1 MKKIVCSLLLFL
13 AVNVQAQSPA
23 KAFFFE
29 LGGPGIASVNYDM
42 RFTKSESGFG
52 GRVGV
57 GGFSLSDG
65 SEKFGVV
72 FVPVGVN
79 YLIGKDS
86 RNYFELGG
94 GVTFVS
100 SSDSYSNENFNS
112 TFGHLNFGYRLQP
125 AKGGFFFRATMNPI
139 FGKGFFLPAYG
150 GLSFGY
156 KF

>member
-1 MKKIVCSLLLFL
+1 MAQQLAHHTINVC
-13 AVNVQAQSPA
+13 NVRTGDLMSSGTISGPTPDSYGSML
-23 KAFFFE
+23 E
-29 LGGPGIASVNYDM
+29 LSWKG
-42 RFTKSESGFG
+42 TKSIP
-52 GRVGV
+52 
-57 GGFSLSDG
+57 LSDG

-125 AKGGFFFRATMNPI
+125 VKGGFFFRATMNPI